1 MKIKQQKDVWVGTKF
16 KRNYLRLNPIPMVL
30 GNDSQLAQ
38 ILAQTM
44 ILNEK
49 PKNFSDCGPSS
60 LAKKH
65 LIH

>member
-16 KRNYLRLNPIPMVL
+16 NDARLNPVPMVL
-30 GNDSQLAQ
+30 SNDSQLAQ

-49 PKNFSDCGPSS
+49 PKTFQIVAQV
-60 LAKKH
+60 LWKKS
-65 LIH
+65 I